1 MGPQVTRKRGAGQAG
16 AAARYGGARGTVAGP
31 ARWHGTVAGPDS
43 TNPYDALFAIRSD
56 ALKRTEKEELVG
68 FLADIFNNS
77 QVGFLADYR
86 GLSVADVTDLR
97 RRLHEAST
105 GMRVLKN
112 RIAKIAIK
120 DTPFESMM
128 EDITGTRAF
137 IYGQDAAAQAKVVT
151 KFQGENA
158 KFSLL
163 KGLVVTS
170 EGTSELDV
178 TQIKTLGSLPSR
190 DELVARLLSVL
201 NGPLV
206 GLVSTMKE
214 IPAKFVRILA
224 AVGEQKGGA

>member
-31 ARWHGTVAGPDS
+31 ARWHGPVAGPDS

-190 DELVARLLSVL
+190 DELIARLLSVL

>member
-1 MGPQVTRKRGAGQAG
+1 M
-16 AAARYGGARGTVAGP
+16 
-31 ARWHGTVAGPDS
+31 
-43 TNPYDALFAIRSD
+43 
-56 ALKRTEKEELVG
+56 KRTEKEELVG
-68 FLADIFNNS
+68 FLADIFNNA

-214 IPAKFVRILA
+214 IPAKFVRMLA